1 MPLVQRHIA
10 RRAASLSPI
19 DDGLTA
25 LVGLLNRAEADGLR
39 GELLAGI
46 EHGLEGRRTATMPA
60 GWSPAFEKLQ
70 QSRDEA
76 VRDSSIRLALVF
88 DDVSALQTLR
98 AQAADVNLATASR
111 KRAIQSLVAKKD
123 AELPAILLQLVN
135 DPHTRGAA
143 LRGLAEFD
151 HPQTVAVILEHYSD
165 FNATARQD
173 AISTLA
179 SRTDWAMRLL
189 DELESERIP
198 RTDLNAFTVR
208 QLQSLGE
215 QQIVFRLQ
223 SVWGQIRATPADK
236 AQLISQYKNQ
246 LTPQTLAQADLPAGR
261 EVFQQNCATCHRLFD
276 AGKTIGPDIT
286 GSQRT
291 NLDYVL
297 ENLIDPSAAVARDY
311 RMQIVVTTSGR
322 IITGQVIAES
332 EQALTIQTA
341 NDRLVVP
348 ADEIED
354 RKESPVSMM
363 PEGLLQ
369 KLSADQVRDLVAYL
383 ASPTQ
388 VELLDSE

>member
-1 MPLVQRHIA
+1 
-10 RRAASLSPI
+10 
-19 DDGLTA
+19 
-25 LVGLLNRAEADGLR
+25 
-39 GELLAGI
+39 
-46 EHGLEGRRTATMPA
+46 
-60 GWSPAFEKLQ
+60 
-70 QSRDEA
+70 
-76 VRDSSIRLALVF
+76 LALVF
-88 DDVSALQTLR
+88 DDASALQTLR

-123 AELPAILLQLVN
+123 AELPAILLQLVC

-151 HPQTVAVILEHYSD
+151 HPQTVATILEHYSEFD
-165 FNATARQD
+165 APTRQD
-173 AISTLA
+173 AISTLS
-179 SRTDWAMRLL
+179 SRTAWAMQLL

-208 QLQSLGE
+208 QLQNLGE
-215 QQIVFRLQ
+215 QQIVFRLK
-223 SVWGQIRATPADK
+223 SDWGQIRATPADK

-246 LTPQTLAQADLPAGR
+246 LTQQTLAQADLPAGR
-261 EVFQQNCATCHRLFD
+261 GVFQQNCATCHRLFD
-276 AGKTIGPDIT
+276 SGKTIGPDIT

-332 EQALTIQTA
+332 EQALTIQTV

-383 ASPTQ
+383 ASPKQ
-388 VELLDSE
+388 VELLESE